1 MALDDGLDDAL
12 NIAGYWTL
20 GVTKGFLVAIVPIAV
35 MGLAFGMGLKV
46 VKAGVQIG
54 RVEMMG
60 YLTDI
65 AKTQALIVVAPGV
78 VAGNWVVNRVYGDG
92 TTDQLYE
99 GLLPDAENFATNAAK
114 DLGAMVLTI
123 ATEIGSALGDLG
135 DDILKGLQSVGG
147 SIGNATLDVARNIGP
162 AIVDGVEKHLRLR

>member
-1 MALDDGLDDAL
+1 
-12 NIAGYWTL
+12 
-20 GVTKGFLVAIVPIAV
+20 
-35 MGLAFGMGLKV
+35 
-46 VKAGVQIG
+46 
-54 RVEMMG
+54 MG

-162 AIVDGVEKHLRLR
+162 AIVDGVENTYDFVRAKLRGKEPDIIAAITVGFLTVLTGVYLFNAAKRGTTTYQE